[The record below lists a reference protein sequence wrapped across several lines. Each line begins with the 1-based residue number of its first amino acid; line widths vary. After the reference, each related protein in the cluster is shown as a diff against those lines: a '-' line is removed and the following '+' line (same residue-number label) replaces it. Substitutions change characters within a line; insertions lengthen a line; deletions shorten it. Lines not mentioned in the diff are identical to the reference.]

1 MTAPLDV
8 GARTAG
14 RWTRWYTAGL
24 PGSVGTQRRAEIA
37 SDVADH
43 RQTRLGDGWDD
54 RRIARERLWRTV
66 RGVPADLAWRSDVLA
81 AGSRSHPAIRH
92 FVLAVASV
100 ASLAVAAFHA
110 LFAAYLLGAE
120 PLAEQPLLAGLGGYA
135 EEVGSAGGAV
145 AAGVILALGAV
156 IFVCCL
162 VRPVAPLSANIATI
176 TIAMWSVL
184 WFWLGVAPL
193 GIVAVAGTI
202 ADMVLRAPALRRLA

>member
-8 GARTAG
+8 GARAVS
-14 RWTRWYTAGL
+14 RWTAWYTAGL
-24 PGSVGTQRRAEIA
+24 PGSVGAQRRAEIA
-37 SDVADH
+37 SDVVEH
-43 RQTRLGDGWDD
+43 RRARLDDGWDD
-54 RRIARERLWRTV
+54 RQIARERLWRTA
-66 RGVPADLAWRSDVLA
+66 RGAPADLAWRADVLA
-81 AGSRSHPAIRH
+81 AGSRSHPAVRH
-92 FVLAVASV
+92 LVLVVASL
-100 ASLAVAAFHA
+100 ASLAVAAFHV

-120 PLAEQPLLAGLGGYA
+120 PLAERPMLGGLDGYA
-135 EEVGSAGGAV
+135 EEVGSFGAAV

-162 VRPVAPLSANIATI
+162 VRPVAPLFANIATL

-202 ADMVLRAPALRRLA
+202 ADMVLRAPAFRRPA